1 MDLVSL
7 DLRAKK
13 PQVSWGTEQKVYL
26 CCLFRFFERDMSLYK
41 QVFDLEFQ
49 TELATWGFPNGVP
62 SSRLDTRWTDM
73 RLRGDPIWG
82 YVHLSPFDM
91 NGQWSSV
98 IERIQI
104 AAETLGI
111 RLERKTADDIDVS
124 RFTPTSRLTLSQQQ
138 VVGMTEEQTSSSPR
152 KRPDNFPVD
161 NLPPSKRREPE
172 KLCTGGG
179 KKCLWCSFHQ
189 LESEDASA
197 AALQIELPTLLY
209 RWSNVDTQGVNTRKL
224 YLSGLAAEAEYFSP
238 NDISAEEFNSFLS
251 RHVHIDKV
259 PSPFISTM
267 MSLLAPLHRGTRSK
281 DTAIVSIIDPNKLG
295 TESPVFSAK
304 DLMCNISLKVN
315 GYYNG
320 TGEYLVWWKIPAS
333 AIICSFKISDLMH
346 IAQDWPAILELMQ
359 FDTIAATQGIRGGL
373 RRKLAKGGG
382 AVNMDTGILIGRLL
396 CLLHIPYEYASLF
409 EEGIDRGYQGC
420 QNPLVHSLV
429 HSMDTAREPEVLDDN
444 SLEVMSIS
452 SGASGTVRSDSPSPQ
467 HPTVSVEIFNQRTQS
482 WVDQHLARSS
492 PEEPVHEGLS
502 AADEDIDCLSISD
515 TNEDETSE
523 NDEQVPQDL
532 FEIGRAR
539 IRELLGSR

>member
-1 MDLVSL
+1 
-7 DLRAKK
+7 
-13 PQVSWGTEQKVYL
+13 
-26 CCLFRFFERDMSLYK
+26 
-41 QVFDLEFQ
+41 
-49 TELATWGFPNGVP
+49 
-62 SSRLDTRWTDM
+62 
-73 RLRGDPIWG
+73 
-82 YVHLSPFDM
+82 
-91 NGQWSSV
+91 
-98 IERIQI
+98 
-104 AAETLGI
+104 
-111 RLERKTADDIDVS
+111 
-124 RFTPTSRLTLSQQQ
+124 
-138 VVGMTEEQTSSSPR
+138 MTEEQTSSSPR

-197 AALQIELPTLLY
+197 AALRTELPTLLY

-238 NDISAEEFNSFLS
+238 NDISAEEFKSFLS

-267 MSLLAPLHRGTRSK
+267 MSLLAPLHRGIRSK

-304 DLMCNISLKVN
+304 DLMRRISLKVN

-333 AIICSFKISDLMH
+333 AIICSFKVSDLMH

-373 RRKLAKGGG
+373 RRKLARGPG

-396 CLLHIPYEYASLF
+396 CLLHIPYEYAPLVGEGIIYSWTMKRHGLWRKF

-420 QNPLVHSLV
+420 QNPLVHS
-429 HSMDTAREPEVLDDN
+429 MDTAQEEPEVLDDN
-444 SLEVMSIS
+444 SHEVMSIS

-492 PEEPVHEGLS
+492 PEEPVHQGLS
-502 AADEDIDCLSISD
+502 AADDDIDCLSISD